1 MLNQSS
7 GIAQKLTQRIVNKQ
21 NGGCFL
27 FGASLKCHNR
37 SLIEQIAACFLCDG
51 QAGKA
56 TVLCAAANQQVI
68 SCFFPP
74 RTNYSLTSFILL
86 YVLFCISFI
95 STTKKIKS
103 IQNLKPPQK
112 DQRNKGKFRNQK
124 KRVKYIFLSDTIFV
138 HLLLNLII
146 TPVFLEHQKANVL
159 YRILSI
165 LNSNHYKNQL
175 TQKVIIELNNVK
187 ITFNRAL

>member
-1 MLNQSS
+1 M
-7 GIAQKLTQRIVNKQ
+7 NKQ

-95 STTKKIKS
+95 STTKKKKKVYPKS
-103 IQNLKPPQK
+103 QTTLERSKKQREVQKPE
-112 DQRNKGKFRNQK
+112 K
-124 KRVKYIFLSDTIFV
+124 KS
-138 HLLLNLII
+138 
-146 TPVFLEHQKANVL
+146 
-159 YRILSI
+159 
-165 LNSNHYKNQL
+165 
-175 TQKVIIELNNVK
+175 
-187 ITFNRAL
+187 

>member
-1 MLNQSS
+1 M
-7 GIAQKLTQRIVNKQ
+7 NKQ

-95 STTKKIKS
+95 STTKKKKSLSKISNHLRKIKET
-103 IQNLKPPQK
+103 
-112 DQRNKGKFRNQK
+112 KG
-124 KRVKYIFLSDTIFV
+124 SDTIFIDP
-138 HLLLNLII
+138 LLNLII

-159 YRILSI
+159 YGILSI
-165 LNSNHYKNQL
+165 LNSNHYKN
-175 TQKVIIELNNVK
+175 
-187 ITFNRAL
+187 